1 MSEFFIRRPI
11 VAMVISIFIVLLGIL
26 TLRGIPIAQYPEVC
40 PPMIK
45 VTGTYN
51 GASSVDVEQTTSIPI
66 EQQVNGV
73 EQMLYMQSTNSNDG
87 VSTIRVSFEVG
98 ANLDN
103 ANMLTQ
109 NRVAM
114 ANPFLP
120 KEVVAMGV
128 NTKKSLTFPLLMISV
143 YSPNGTYD
151 AVFVV
156 NYAYINIFDQLKRIP
171 GIVEVTVFC

>member
-11 VAMVISIFIVLLGIL
+11 VAMVISIFIVIMGFL
-26 TLRGIPIAQYPEVC
+26 TLQGVPIAQYPEIT

-45 VTGTYN
+45 ITGTYN
-51 GASSVDVEQTTSIPI
+51 GANAVNIEQTVATPI

-73 EQMLYMQSTNSNDG
+73 EKMLYMQSINANDG
-87 VSTIRVSFEVG
+87 TTTIQVSFEVG
-98 ANLDN
+98 TNLDN

-120 KEVVAMGV
+120 AEVKNMGV
-128 NTKKSLTFPLLMISV
+128 NTKKALS
-143 YSPNGTYD
+143 
-151 AVFVV
+151 
-156 NYAYINIFDQLKRIP
+156 
-171 GIVEVTVFC
+171 